1 MTKPSLISEL
11 ETQLDAVKKG
21 LWIQRLAKRAKGS
34 MVHIEFTD
42 GKQCDIAAAEIRG
55 LAESLGH
62 IQPR

>member
-21 LWIQRLAKRAKGS
+21 LWVQKIARRAKGS
-34 MVHIEFTD
+34 LVHVEFTD

-55 LAESLGH
+55 LAESLGL
-62 IQPR
+62 IQP